1 MLHVH
6 QVPRGEAFNVVTQGA
21 GTPSRMPITLSGII
35 PMLSDTY
42 HPRPETGPDL
52 APRPGET
59 VVLTAQGGTGKTEL
73 AAEFAHARLR
83 DVEVLAWVTA
93 TGRDAILSGFA
104 QAANA
109 VGAADL
115 SLGAEAAAARFVAW
129 LSRTRRSW
137 ALIIDDLRDA
147 ADLDGLWPAGPAGQ
161 VVMTTR
167 LPAPAIQ
174 GAFGLAGGLRIVPV
188 GGFSPREAMSYLI
201 GRLIDHPDQRIEALD
216 LGEDLGAL
224 PLSMAQAAAVM
235 SVDEL
240 GCREYRARLG
250 ERREHMLDVA
260 DVPDTVLAAW
270 SLAAEAA
277 DELAPAGL
285 AWPTLALA
293 AVLGAHGIPGAVLT
307 CPAACGYV
315 TGRPSMSGQG
325 SVRAALTNLA
335 RVSLVSIDLASPVR
349 TVRMHPSVRAAVL
362 AYLTQADLEQ
372 VVRATADALIQ
383 VWPESGAVA
392 AAPLAA
398 AAFQAAALQAEQ
410 LEALELQATLR
421 DCAAAVRSALGA
433 AALGGAV
440 GADRALWQPEVH
452 PLLFRQGSSLEDSG
466 LTESAIVYWQSV
478 VATGTQLLG
487 PGDETTVM
495 ARDRLAAGYE
505 AAGRHGDALAMF
517 QQALAEREGGKG
529 AEHPDTIAARGRLAH
544 AFASAGRPAEA
555 VELYEQTTVE
565 AGRRLGPVHPVTLS
579 ARASLAE
586 AYQAAARG
594 KDSIAAF
601 GQLADDA
608 ERLLGPG
615 HPVTRSARAGLAAAY
630 LANAMPREAVEQYKR
645 VLADTEAQ
653 RGRDHPETI
662 AARAS
667 LAAATLRAGK
677 PRRGRLIVSL
687 DTEVDCVPL

>member
-1 MLHVH
+1 M
-6 QVPRGEAFNVVTQGA
+6 VTQGA
-21 GTPSRMPITLSGII
+21 GTPSRASATLSGII
-35 PMLSDTY
+35 PPLSDTY
-42 HPRPETGPDL
+42 HARPETGPDL
-52 APRPGET
+52 ALRPGET

-73 AAEFAHARLR
+73 AAEFAHARMR
-83 DVEVLAWVTA
+83 DVEVLVWVTA
-93 TGRDAILSGFA
+93 TGRDAIVSGFA
-104 QAANA
+104 HAANA

-129 LSRTRRSW
+129 LSRTRRPW
-137 ALIIDDLRDA
+137 ALIIDDLRDT

-161 VVMTTR
+161 MVMTTR

-174 GAFGLAGGLRIVPV
+174 GAFIAGGLRVVPV
-188 GGFSPREAMSYLI
+188 GGFSRREAISYLT
-201 GRLIDHPDQRIEALD
+201 GLLIDHPDQRIEALD

-235 SVDEL
+235 SAGGL

-250 ERREHMLDVA
+250 ERREHMLSVA

-293 AVLGAHGIPGAVLT
+293 AVLGTHGIPGAVLT

-315 TGRPSMSGQG
+315 TGLPSMSGQA
-325 SVRAALTNLA
+325 SIRAALANLA
-335 RVSLVSIDLASPVR
+335 QVSLVSIDLDSPVR

-372 VVRATADALIQ
+372 VVRAAADALIG
-383 VWPESGAVA
+383 VWPESGAA
-392 AAPLAA
+392 FGAAPLSA
-398 AAFQAAALQAEQ
+398 AAFLAAPLQAEQ

-421 DCAAAVRSALGA
+421 DCAAALGSALGPA
-433 AALGGAV
+433 PGE
-440 GADRALWQPEVH
+440 RALWQPEVH
-452 PLLFRQGSSLEDSG
+452 PLLFRRGSSLEESG
-466 LTESAIVYWQSV
+466 LTESAIAYWQSV

-487 PGDETTVM
+487 PGDEATLA

-505 AAGRHGDALAMF
+505 AVGRHGDALAMF

-555 VELYEQTTVE
+555 VDLYEQTTVE

-586 AYQAAARG
+586 TYQAAARG

-601 GQLADDA
+601 GLLADDT

-615 HPVTRSARAGLAAAY
+615 HPATRGARAGLGAAY

-645 VLADTEAQ
+645 VAADTEAQ
-653 RGRDHPETI
+653 RGRDHPETT
-662 AARAS
+662 AARAI
-667 LAAATLRAGK
+667 LAAAMLRTGK
-677 PRRGRLIVSL
+677 SRRGRLIISIDAEVSY
-687 DTEVDCVPL
+687 VSQR

>member
-1 MLHVH
+1 MPEYRAVLHVH

-21 GTPSRMPITLSGII
+21 GTPSRTPMTLSGII
-35 PMLSDTY
+35 PLLSDTY
-42 HPRPETGPDL
+42 QPRPETGPDL
-52 APRPGET
+52 ALRPGET
-59 VVLTAQGGTGKTEL
+59 VVLTARGGTGKTEL
-73 AAEFAHARLR
+73 AAEFAHARLQ
-83 DVEVLAWVTA
+83 DVEVLVWVAA

-104 QAANA
+104 LAANA

-115 SLGAEAAAARFVAW
+115 SLGAQAAAARFVAW
-129 LSRTRRSW
+129 LTRTRRSW
-137 ALIIDDLRDA
+137 ALVIDDLRDA
-147 ADLDGLWPAGPAGQ
+147 ADIDGLWPAGPAGQ
-161 VVMTTR
+161 VVVTTR

-174 GAFGLAGGLRIVPV
+174 EAFGLAGGLRVVPV
-188 GGFSPREAMSYLI
+188 GGFSRREAMSYLT
-201 GRLIDHPDQRIEALD
+201 GRLVDHPDQRIEALD

-235 SVDEL
+235 TVDGL
-240 GCREYRARLG
+240 GCRDYRARLG
-250 ERREHMLDVA
+250 ERRGHMRTVA

-277 DELAPAGL
+277 DELPPAGL

-315 TGRPSMSGQG
+315 TGLPSMAGQG
-325 SVRAALTNLA
+325 SVRAALANLA
-335 RVSLVSIDLASPVR
+335 RVGLVGIDLASPVR

-372 VVRATADALIQ
+372 VIRAAADALIQ
-383 VWPESGAVA
+383 VWPESDAVA
-392 AAPLAA
+392 PVRGATFEAT
-398 AAFQAAALQAEQ
+398 ALRGEE

-421 DCAAAVRSALGA
+421 DCAAALGSAPGA
-433 AALGGAV
+433 E
-440 GADRALWQPEVH
+440 RALWQPEVH
-452 PLLFRQGSSLEDSG
+452 PLLLRQGASLEGSG
-466 LTESAIVYWQSV
+466 LTESAIAYWQSV
-478 VATGTQLLG
+478 VAAGTRLLG
-487 PGDETTVM
+487 PGDETTLM

-505 AAGRHGDALAMF
+505 AAARHGDALAMF

-555 VELYEQTTVE
+555 VELYEQAAVE

-579 ARASLAE
+579 TRAGLAG

-601 GQLADDA
+601 GLLAGDT

-615 HPVTRSARAGLAAAY
+615 HPATRDARAGLAAAY

-653 RGRDHPETI
+653 HGRDHPETT

-667 LAAATLRAGK
+667 LAAAMLRAGK
-677 PRRGRLIVSL
+677 PRRGRLIPGPVFEI
-687 DTEVDCVPL
+687 DRVPQRQ